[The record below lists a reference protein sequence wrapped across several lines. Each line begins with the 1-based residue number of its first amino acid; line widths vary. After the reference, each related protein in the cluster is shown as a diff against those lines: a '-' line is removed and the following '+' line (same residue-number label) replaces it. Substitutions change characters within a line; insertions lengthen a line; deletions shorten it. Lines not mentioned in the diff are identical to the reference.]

1 MDPRYSLDQL
11 QKEFRRGKIPYP
23 LHGFYQGELSLLLP
37 NNLIESFGS
46 FFLKLYLPW
55 KGKYF
60 YKRSGDNILS
70 SSFKLFLNLVSA
82 RIKSTRNGII
92 GYHAFPFRTFIKKG
106 VGDKKTV
113 MELDYDIPR
122 NPAIVRRV
130 IDEIVE
136 VGEGS
141 YLGRTYIKENEK
153 YRLAAFFRIFK

>member
-1 MDPRYSLDQL
+1 
-11 QKEFRRGKIPYP
+11 
-23 LHGFYQGELSLLLP
+23 
-37 NNLIESFGS
+37 
-46 FFLKLYLPW
+46 
-55 KGKYF
+55 
-60 YKRSGDNILS
+60 
-70 SSFKLFLNLVSA
+70 
-82 RIKSTRNGII
+82 
-92 GYHAFPFRTFIKKG
+92 